1 MRKNKVIISNKKNRK
16 FQLKPVYLLILLMI
30 LSIGLIVSSLRYPD
44 RKGPLQQVVNVV
56 VIPIQ
61 KALNKLGFDFQSDTS
76 LSEEELQAENTLLQ
90 ARIEELEQENFQYE
104 KRQTELERLRKLY
117 QLDENFE
124 QYDMTVARV
133 IGKTESNWFS
143 TFLVDKGSRD
153 GIQKNM
159 NVICHD
165 GLVGYVSKVNAN
177 YSKITTIIDE
187 TSGVSGEFLNSNVL
201 CMVNGDMQQIQS
213 GTLPVTNIDSEAE
226 VQEGDTIVTSHISS
240 KFLPGIKIGTSG
252 KVTMDE
258 SSLSKITAV
267 TPAVNFK
274 NIHEVLIITTQKE
287 EFESG
292 E

>member
-1 MRKNKVIISNKKNRK
+1 MRKNRVKINNKKNRK
-16 FQLKPVYLLILLMI
+16 FQLKPVYLFILLII
-30 LSIGLIVSSLRYPD
+30 LSVSLIVSSIRHPQ
-44 RKGPLQQVVNVV
+44 RKGPAQQVVNVV
-56 VIPIQ
+56 VIPLQ
-61 KALNKLGFDFQSDTS
+61 KVLNKLGFDFQSNAR
-76 LSEEELQAENTLLQ
+76 LSEDELQAENALLQ
-90 ARIEELEQENFQYE
+90 ARIEELEQENFLYE
-104 KRQTELERLRKLY
+104 KRQTELKRLRKLY
-117 QLDENFE
+117 QLDESFE
-124 QYDMTVARV
+124 QYDMTAARV

-143 TFLVDKGSRD
+143 TFLIDKGSRD

-159 NVICHD
+159 NVICND
-165 GLVGYVSKVNAN
+165 GLVGYISKVNAN
-177 YSKITTIIDE
+177 YSKVTTIINE

-226 VQEGDTIVTSHISS
+226 IQEGDTIVTSHISS
-240 KFLPGIKIGTSG
+240 KFLPGIKIGMAG

-258 SSLSKITAV
+258 SSLSKVTTV

-274 NIHEVLIITTQKE
+274 NIHEILIITTQKE